1 MQVMERYGIYMETKE
16 DKINHSLVVGWL
28 VIVAVLLVS
37 YLGEVIKGER
47 TLAYLFIF
55 MLVTGIPAVLAYI
68 LYLKNHTMNGLR
80 YYIVG
85 GYFLMYLFCMI
96 TGSTNMV
103 FSYIL
108 PMLSFLVLYHQPKLI
123 LYTGIASIFI
133 NIVSIVMKILNGQ
146 MTLASSKDAEIQIA
160 LLTLC
165 FAGSY
170 IATKLYDSITKENLE
185 YMQMLN
191 EKNNEIQ
198 KMTFQAIETIANTI
212 DAKDTY
218 TQGHS
223 YRVAEYSA
231 AIAKALGLDK
241 ERVNNIHFIA
251 LLHDIG
257 KIGVPDSVL
266 NKPGRL
272 TNEEYILMKQHT
284 TIGGEILK
292 DIKIL
297 PDLDIGAKHHH
308 ERYDG
313 KGYPDGLSG
322 NKIPYVARIIAIA
335 DAYDAMTTNRV
346 YRKHLSK
353 DIVLN
358 ELEHG
363 KGTQFDPEIC
373 EVMIDL
379 IKNNQLKE
387 VQEHEEENS
396 IEDAV
401 LILSRVME
409 KNEEISAKR
418 ADFDELTG
426 VYSRNYGERMLKELV
441 KEKTGCFMIF
451 DLDRFRLLNEKMGF
465 IKGDFF
471 LKETVE
477 CIKSLKEDMIISR
490 FGSDEF
496 VTFFEGVVSEENIC
510 TITDTFFDKIHKR
523 IEENQDL
530 QGLSV
535 SVGVAIRNIDEIA
548 FSKLFQ
554 NADKALY
561 HAKQQGGGSYYI
573 YSESNLINKSNN
585 RNVDFERLLKWLR
598 DAEKHNDLP
607 KSTFQEVMDIYDDI
621 RGNMMKLE
629 NHVQIV
635 LFTLLTNAGKKVIP
649 EETDRAM
656 DILERAIAYA
666 VPVKGMVSKFSNTQR
681 IVMLQCND
689 KQQST
694 AIVEHI
700 LLEFYKMYDQK
711 GIYIHYDFA
720 DLTEM

>member
-1 MQVMERYGIYMETKE
+1 MKTKE
-16 DKINHSLVVGWL
+16 DKINHSLVIGWL
-28 VIVAVLLVS
+28 VIVAVLLIS
-37 YLGEVIKGER
+37 YLGEVVKGER
-47 TLAYLFIF
+47 TITYLFIF
-55 MLVTGIPAVLAYI
+55 MIVTVIPAVTAYI
-68 LYLKNHTMNGLR
+68 LYLKNHSMNGLR
-80 YYIVG
+80 YYIVI

-123 LYTGIASIFI
+123 LYTGIASILI
-133 NIVSIVMKILNGQ
+133 NIVSIIIEIVNGQ
-146 MTLASSKDAEIQIA
+146 MTISNSKDAEIQIA
-160 LLTLC
+160 LLLLC
-165 FAGSY
+165 FVGSY
-170 IATKLYDSITKENLE
+170 VATKLYDNITKENLE
-185 YMQMLN
+185 YTQMLN

-272 TNEEYILMKQHT
+272 TNEEYMLMKQHT
-284 TIGGEILK
+284 VIGGEILK

-297 PDLDIGAKHHH
+297 PDLDIGAKYHH

-313 KGYPDGLSG
+313 KGYPDGLLG
-322 NKIPYVARIIAIA
+322 NKIPYVARIIAVA

-353 DIVLN
+353 EIVLN

-363 KGTQFDPEIC
+363 KGIQFDPEIC
-373 EVMIDL
+373 DVMIEL
-379 IKNNQLKE
+379 IKNNKIKD
-387 VQEHEEENS
+387 VQAHDDENN
-396 IEDAV
+396 IDDAI

-418 ADFDELTG
+418 ADLDELTG
-426 VYSRNYGERMLKELV
+426 IYSRNCGERMLKELV
-441 KEKTGCFMIF
+441 SKKTGCLMIF
-451 DLDRFRLLNEKMGF
+451 DLDRFRLLNEKLGF

-477 CIKSLKEDMIISR
+477 CIKNLKEDIVISR

-496 VTFFEGVVSEENIC
+496 VTFFAGVVSEEDIC
-510 TITDTFFDKIHKR
+510 AITNEFFDKIHKR
-523 IEENQDL
+523 IEQNQDL

-535 SVGVAIRNIDEIA
+535 SVGVAVRTMDEIS
-548 FSKLFQ
+548 FSRLFQ

-561 HAKQQGGGSYYI
+561 HSKQQGGGSYYI
-573 YSESNLINKSNN
+573 YSESNLTNKSDNK
-585 RNVDFERLLKWLR
+585 NVDFERLLKWLR
-598 DAEKHNDLP
+598 DAEQHNDLP

-621 RGNMMKLE
+621 RKNMTKCE
-629 NHVQIV
+629 NRMQIV

-666 VPVKGMVSKFSNTQR
+666 VPVKGMVNKFSNTQR
-681 IVMLQCND
+681 IVMLQCDD
-689 KQQST
+689 KRQST
-694 AIVEHI
+694 AVVEHI

-711 GIYIHYDFA
+711 GVYIHYDFA
-720 DLTEM
+720 DLTDM